1 MSKLNIPPFVPARTV
16 LEGLESEDACEDK
29 KAVKKEIH
37 SKKGAKKDN
46 MEEENTDLLRLCHTV
61 PLEVVN
67 LGGKGYDPEKK
78 DYSGFEAWLQCYYVD
93 GMKSVRDHNG
103 RTMWF
108 KGDPGPMAPKESKSP
123 KAKKR
128 KDTDADHDYPRKKKV
143 SRKHNS
149 DSTVK
154 KKAAKKPT
162 KAAKEEENG
171 PQEEATPR
179 RRSANTPQQEP
190 KSTSGRRKKNN
201 TEPAAGLILIIL
213 PFSENIKSLI
223 FEDPIPTHLSVCANY
238 KIACTVGGRVV
249 CDLLCAIDSS
259 KSGTDHP
266 IFVY

>member
-1 MSKLNIPPFVPARTV
+1 MLVASERTRGSATRCIPPFVPARTV

-37 SKKGAKKDN
+37 NKKGAKKDK

-67 LGGKGYDPEKK
+67 LGGKSYDPEKK
-78 DYSGFEAWLQCYYVD
+78 DYPGFEAWLQCYYLD

-154 KKAAKKPT
+154 KKAAK
-162 KAAKEEENG
+162 EEENG
-171 PQEEATPR
+171 PQEEATAR

-201 TEPAAGLILIIL
+201 TEPAAG
-213 PFSENIKSLI
+213 FKTRS
-223 FEDPIPTHLSVCANY
+223 
-238 KIACTVGGRVV
+238 GRLTRQNV
-249 CDLLCAIDSS
+249 
-259 KSGTDHP
+259 K
-266 IFVY
+266 